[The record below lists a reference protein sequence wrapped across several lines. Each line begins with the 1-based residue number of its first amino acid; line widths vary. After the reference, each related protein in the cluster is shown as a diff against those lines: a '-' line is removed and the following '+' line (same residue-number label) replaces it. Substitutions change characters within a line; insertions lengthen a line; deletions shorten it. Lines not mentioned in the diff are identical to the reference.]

1 MTTDTEPRADLAVV
15 GARIATMDT
24 ARSWATAMA
33 VRDGRVVAVGPDS
46 AVRAHVGPRTRV
58 IELRGETVTP
68 GFQDAHVHPVE
79 AGIDRSR
86 CDLRETEGARADL
99 DTIATYA
106 ASHPEL
112 PWIIGSGWSMADY
125 ENGTPRRDALDRVV
139 PDRPAF
145 FPNRDGHGA
154 WVNTR
159 ALELAAV
166 NAQTTDPPDGRIERD
181 RDGTP
186 SGTLHEGAMALVERY
201 VPPTTAEDFD
211 RGLRV
216 GQAYL
221 HSLGITAWQDA
232 IVTPD
237 VEGAYVRGVGRG
249 ELTARVVGA
258 MWWDRHQGGEQID
271 GFVERRRTASGGRY
285 QATTVKL
292 MMDGVLENFTG
303 AMLEP
308 YGDGHGGATD
318 NRGLLQIE
326 PDGLAEWLPRLD
338 ALGFQPHFH
347 AIGDRAVR
355 AALDAVEA
363 ARTANGPSDT
373 RPHVAHIQ
381 VIHPDDIARFRQLD
395 VVANAQ
401 PLWALHEGQMDILTI
416 PYLGDRWIWQYPYR
430 SLRAAGA
437 VLAMGSDWGVSSPDP
452 LLEMHVAV
460 ERRHTRYL
468 PGRDIFLPDER
479 LDLIDALAAFTNG
492 SAYVNHLERDT
503 GSLEVG
509 KLADFAI
516 LDRDL
521 FDRGAGPIG
530 DACVTATFIDGTPVF
545 EGTPLAS

>member
-1 MTTDTEPRADLAVV
+1 MTTDIDRPADLAIV
-15 GARIATMDT
+15 GASIATMDT

-33 VRDGRVVAVGPDS
+33 VREGRIVAVGPDRS
-46 AVRAHVGPRTRV
+46 IRPHIGPRTRV

-86 CDLRETEGARADL
+86 CDLRESEGARADL

-125 ENGTPRRDALDRVV
+125 ESGTPRRDALDRVV

-159 ALELAAV
+159 ALELAGV
-166 NAQTTDPPDGRIERD
+166 TAQTGDPADGRIERD
-181 RDGTP
+181 ADGSP
-186 SGTLHEGAMALVERY
+186 SGTLHEGAMALVERF
-201 VPPTTAEDFD
+201 VPPTTDEDYD
-211 RGLRV
+211 MGLQV

-232 IVTPD
+232 IVTAD
-237 VEGAYVRGVGRG
+237 VEGAYVRAVGRG
-249 ELTARVVGA
+249 GLTARVVGA
-258 MWWDRHQGGEQID
+258 MWWDRHRGGEQID
-271 GFVERRRTASGGRY
+271 GFVERRRGTSGGRY

-308 YGDGHGGATD
+308 YGDGHGGTTD
-318 NRGLLQIE
+318 NRGLLQID
-326 PDGLAEWLPRLD
+326 PGGLAEWLPRLD

-355 AALDAVEA
+355 ASLDAVEA
-363 ARTANGPSDT
+363 ARSANGPSDT
-373 RPHVAHIQ
+373 RPHIAHIQ
-381 VIHPDDIARFRQLD
+381 VIHPDDIARFRALD

-416 PYLGDRWIWQYPYR
+416 PFLGDRWIWQYPYR

-460 ERRHTRYL
+460 ERRHKRYL
-468 PGRDIFLPDER
+468 PGRDVFLPDER

-492 SAYVNHLERDT
+492 SAYVNHLERET

-530 DACVTATFIDGTPVF
+530 DTRVLGTFVDGTSVF
-545 EGTPLAS
+545 EGSLPG

>member
-1 MTTDTEPRADLAVV
+1 MTTDIDRPADLAIV
-15 GARIATMDT
+15 GASIATMDT

-33 VRDGRVVAVGPDS
+33 VRDGRIVAVGPDRS
-46 AVRAHVGPRTRV
+46 IRPHIGPRTRV

-86 CDLRETEGARADL
+86 CDLRESEGARADL

-125 ENGTPRRDALDRVV
+125 ESGTPRRDALDRVV

-159 ALELAAV
+159 ALELAGV
-166 NAQTTDPPDGRIERD
+166 TAQTGDPADGRIERD
-181 RDGTP
+181 ADGSP
-186 SGTLHEGAMALVERY
+186 SGTLHEGAMALVERF
-201 VPPTTAEDFD
+201 VPPTTDEDYD
-211 RGLRV
+211 MGLQV

-232 IVTPD
+232 IVTAD
-237 VEGAYVRGVGRG
+237 VEGAYVRAVGRG
-249 ELTARVVGA
+249 GLTARVVGA
-258 MWWDRHQGGEQID
+258 MWWDRHRGGEQID
-271 GFVERRRTASGGRY
+271 GFVERRRGTSGGRY

-308 YGDGHGGATD
+308 YGDGHGGTTD
-318 NRGLLQIE
+318 NRGLLQID
-326 PDGLAEWLPRLD
+326 PGGLAEWLPRLD

-355 AALDAVEA
+355 ASLDAVEA
-363 ARTANGPSDT
+363 ARSANGPSDT
-373 RPHVAHIQ
+373 RPHIAHIQ
-381 VIHPDDIARFRQLD
+381 VIHPDDIARFRALD

-416 PYLGDRWIWQYPYR
+416 PFLGDRWIWQYPYR

-460 ERRHTRYL
+460 ERRHKRYL
-468 PGRDIFLPDER
+468 PGRDVFLPDER

-492 SAYVNHLERDT
+492 SAYVNHLERET

-530 DACVTATFIDGTPVF
+530 DTRVLGTFVDGTSVF
-545 EGTPLAS
+545 EGSLPG